1 MKLSRAWIL
10 ALLMAG
16 ACLPARAQRKIV
28 ETAPGTVTPGSTNTL
43 GPEAPSETRG
53 GGLFDRLYR
62 PNSIQLAPLD
72 TAPSASSGASAKID
86 PALRKRLIEEQS
98 KRKNWAIE
106 NAARM
111 NRGES
116 PGDRRRPDG
125 AGRRSAISGREPTAA
140 ELNLQA
146 VDPKYAREFKE
157 NSRNPTEVGLEQSRL
172 RADRQRRQRDG
183 KGSGEPQTAGDRQ
196 RGTGSDE
203 LEDPAELDPRS
214 AAEKSDR
221 ELDRWD
227 KVTRGYDD
235 PLKAESPLDRAAAR
249 LAAGDSF
256 DFSPR
261 SVGGGGDLDL
271 SGETQRQERLSEL
284 SNILGEPTTAS
295 TAGSAPEGFLS
306 PTPSDRTSEFQKLL
320 APEVAPTA
328 VSRLGGETTLGNA
341 AAGRGGSA
349 GASAAQ
355 RELPGLSAPTP
366 GFNLSPAAS
375 TPALAPATPRMTPRP
390 IQLPAPVRGKGG
402 F

>member
-1 MKLSRAWIL
+1 MKLTRAWIL

-53 GGLFDRLYR
+53 GGLFDRFYR

-72 TAPSASSGASAKID
+72 TAPPSSSSAAAKMD

-116 PGDRRRPDG
+116 VGDRRRSDG
-125 AGRRSAISGREPTAA
+125 GGRRSAVSGREPTSA

-157 NSRNPTEVGLEQSRL
+157 NSRNPTEAGLEQSRL
-172 RADRQRRQRDG
+172 RADRQRQQRDG
-183 KGSGEPQTAGDRQ
+183 KNSGNPQTADDRR
-196 RGTGSDE
+196 RGTESDD
-203 LEDPAELDPRS
+203 LENPTGRDSRAD
-214 AAEKSDR
+214 AEKSDR

-261 SVGGGGDLDL
+261 SAGGDLDL
-271 SGETQRQERLSEL
+271 SGEAQRQERLSDL
-284 SNILGEPTTAS
+284 SAILGEPTAGPAS
-295 TAGSAPEGFLS
+295 GSAAESFIS

-328 VSRLGGETTLGNA
+328 VSRLGGETPLGNP
-341 AAGRGGSA
+341 AAGRAGSA
-349 GASAAQ
+349 GASTAQ

-366 GFNLSPAAS
+366 GFNLSPAS
-375 TPALAPATPRMTPRP
+375 SSPALAPATPRMTPRP
-390 IQLPAPVRGKGG
+390 IQLPTPVRGKGG

>member
-1 MKLSRAWIL
+1 MKLPRAWIL
-10 ALLMAG
+10 ALLIAG

-43 GPEAPSETRG
+43 GPEVPSETRG

-72 TAPSASSGASAKID
+72 TAPPSSSAATAKMD
-86 PALRKRLIEEQS
+86 PALRKRLIEEHS

-106 NAARM
+106 NAARI

-116 PGDRRRPDG
+116 VGDRRRPDG
-125 AGRRSAISGREPTAA
+125 VGRRSAISGREPTSA

-183 KGSGEPQTAGDRQ
+183 KNSGDPQTADGRQ
-196 RGTGSDE
+196 RGTESDD
-203 LEDPAELDPRS
+203 LEDPAGLDSRS
-214 AAEKSDR
+214 DADKSDR

-235 PLKAESPLDRAAAR
+235 PFKAESPLDRAAAR

-261 SVGGGGDLDL
+261 SAGGDLDL
-271 SGETQRQERLSEL
+271 SGDAQRQERLSDL
-284 SNILGEPTTAS
+284 SAILGESTTSPAS
-295 TAGSAPEGFLS
+295 GSAAESFIS
-306 PTPSDRTSEFQKLL
+306 PTPADRTSEFQKLL
-320 APEVAPTA
+320 APEIAPAA
-328 VSRLGGETTLGNA
+328 VTRLGVETTLGNPT
-341 AAGRGGSA
+341 AGRGGSV
-349 GASAAQ
+349 GVSAVQ
-355 RELPGLSAPTP
+355 RELPGFSAPTP
-366 GFNLSPAAS
+366 SFNLSPAAS
-375 TPALAPATPRMTPRP
+375 TPAFAPATPRMTPRP
-390 IQLPAPVRGKGG
+390 LQLPSPARGKGG